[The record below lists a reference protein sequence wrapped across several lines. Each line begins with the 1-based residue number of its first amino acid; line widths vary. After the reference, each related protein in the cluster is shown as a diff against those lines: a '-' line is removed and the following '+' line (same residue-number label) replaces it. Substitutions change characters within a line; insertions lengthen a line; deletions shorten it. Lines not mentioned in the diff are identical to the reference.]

1 MTSVTLNDL
10 NLGQSMMS
18 ATRSTKDREAESNE
32 YKCPLLP
39 KLKNTLRMMDDR
51 T

>member
-1 MTSVTLNDL
+1 MTSISLNEF
-10 NLGQSMMS
+10 GSMMS
-18 ATRSTKDREAESNE
+18 ATRSTKDKEDQGE